1 MIECLFYLSE
11 REKRL
16 LRRAQVVGNET
27 TQDRLGSRRILSGQR
42 NFRRSQG
49 NRLFEIP
56 LARAREHRRED
67 GVRFSE
73 P

>member
-1 MIECLFYLSE
+1 MIERLFDLSE
-11 REKRL
+11 REQRL
-16 LRRAQVVGNET
+16 LRHAQVLGNET
-27 TQDRLGSRRILSGQR
+27 TEDRLGSRRILSRQR

-56 LARAREHRRED
+56 LARARQHRREHR
-67 GVRFSE
+67 VRFGE